1 MKKKLCFITLI
12 SCLISLISACAK
24 PTEACFD
31 FSPSVS
37 ISPITTVT
45 FDASCTKNGGTPYK
59 WNFGDGTVDTTV
71 MGDPIVTHTF
81 NTTGTFTVRL
91 EARRKDGVVL
101 FENNKYI
108 TERTVVVQ

>member
-1 MKKKLCFITLI
+1 
-12 SCLISLISACAK
+12 
-24 PTEACFD
+24 
-31 FSPSVS
+31 
-37 ISPITTVT
+37 
-45 FDASCTKNGGTPYK
+45 
-59 WNFGDGTVDTTV
+59 